1 MGLTALFIQ
10 HRRATYDLLAGSIVV
25 MQPVASLASPLHTQ
39 QVAAPAAAAG
49 PDAALVPP
57 VPAAGSSG
65 VAPSGGLNSQ
75 PAVVPPDES
84 ESDTDVDDD
93 ID

>member
-65 VAPSGGLNSQ
+65 GLNAQ
-75 PAVVPPDES
+75 PAVAPPDES
-84 ESDTDVDDD
+84 GSDTDVDDD